1 MYVGGNRR
9 WVPLTVSLE
18 DVKDKNFTVTT
29 RARYNV
35 TVVENTDCTQQEN
48 QVNGTMIQLYEF
60 NPNKANIAG
69 ISFKL
74 IVTLIMLTGMLNEHH
89 SL

>member
-29 RARYNV
+29 RAWYNV
-35 TVVENTDCTQQEN
+35 TVVENANCTQQEN

-60 NPNKANIAG
+60 NPNKASKAG
-69 ISFKL
+69 INFKL
-74 IVTLIMLTGMLNEHH
+74 IVTLIMLNEYH